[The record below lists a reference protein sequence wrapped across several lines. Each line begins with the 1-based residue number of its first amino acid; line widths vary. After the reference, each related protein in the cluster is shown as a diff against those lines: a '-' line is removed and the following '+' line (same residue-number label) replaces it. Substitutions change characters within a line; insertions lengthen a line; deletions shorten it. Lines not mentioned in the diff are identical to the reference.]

1 MYLLLSL
8 CNSLGSFGW
17 ISPTDL
23 RKDTATSSND
33 LDVAYGWTW
42 FFLRLS
48 CLVEL
53 YFLVIGQIRLCD
65 LDKILR
71 FAHSI
76 ETWLLLHLFKKQ
88 LIVPLFLI
96 FVVVVIVF
104 ILIKRVDDDSKDEVH
119 GEKCAEQHN
128 QDEENHADSRA
139 TSVTEVI
146 HEVNPG
152 LEGEDLEDGEEA
164 LADIIEA
171 RDTIHDELNVA
182 DSIVVDRIKTELVP
196 SGATDSRGFVIWE
209 CIFALTVFAAEHDR
223 IVIFAELRPA
233 DKVAIFIVINELGIC
248 TRTAELI
255 LLS

>member
-1 MYLLLSL
+1 M
-8 CNSLGSFGW
+8 
-17 ISPTDL
+17 ISRTDL

-48 CLVEL
+48 RLVEL
-53 YFLVIGQIRLCD
+53 YFLFIGQIRLCD
-65 LDKILR
+65 LYQILR

-76 ETWLLLHLFKKQ
+76 ETWLLLHLFKKY
-88 LIVPLFLI
+88 LIVPLFLF
-96 FVVVVIVF
+96 FVVIFIVF

-119 GEKCAEQHN
+119 GEECAEQHN
-128 QDEENHADSRA
+128 KDEENHADSRA
-139 TSVTEVI
+139 TSVTKVI

-182 DSIVVDRIKTELVP
+182 DSIVIDRIKTELVP
-196 SGATDSRGFVIWE
+196 SGPTDSRGFVIWE
-209 CIFALTVFAAEHDR
+209 GFFALTIFAAERNR
-223 IVIFAELRPA
+223 IVIFAELWPA
-233 DKVAIFIVINELGIC
+233 DKVAISIVIHELRIC
-248 TRTAELI
+248 APAAELI

>member
-1 MYLLLSL
+1 M
-8 CNSLGSFGW
+8 
-17 ISPTDL
+17 ISRTDL
-23 RKDTATSSND
+23 RKDTATSSYD
-33 LDVAYGWTW
+33 LDVAYSWTW

-65 LDKILR
+65 LYQILR

-76 ETWLLLHLFKKQ
+76 ETWLLLHLFKKY
-88 LIVPLFLI
+88 LIVPLFL
-96 FVVVVIVF
+96 FFVVIVF
-104 ILIKRVDDDSKDEVH
+104 VLILIKRVDDDSKDEVH
-119 GEKCAEQHN
+119 GEECAEQNN

-182 DSIVVDRIKTELVP
+182 DSIVIDRIKTELVP
-196 SGATDSRGFVIWE
+196 SGPTDSRGFVIWE
-209 CIFALTVFAAEHDR
+209 GFFALTIFAAERNR
-223 IVIFAELRPA
+223 IVIFAELWPA
-233 DKVAIFIVINELGIC
+233 DKVAISIVIHELRIC
-248 TRTAELI
+248 APAAELI

>member
-1 MYLLLSL
+1 M
-8 CNSLGSFGW
+8 
-17 ISPTDL
+17 
-23 RKDTATSSND
+23 
-33 LDVAYGWTW
+33 
-42 FFLRLS
+42 
-48 CLVEL
+48 
-53 YFLVIGQIRLCD
+53 
-65 LDKILR
+65 
-71 FAHSI
+71 
-76 ETWLLLHLFKKQ
+76 LHLFEKL
-88 LIVPLFLI
+88 LILPLFLL
-96 FVVVVIVF
+96 FIVF
-104 ILIKRVDDDSKDEVH
+104 LFVIIVILIKRVDDDSKDEVH
-119 GEKCAEQHN
+119 GEECAEQHN

-139 TSVTEVI
+139 TSIAEVI

-182 DSIVVDRIKTELVP
+182 DSIIVDWIKTELVP

-209 CIFALTVFAAEHDR
+209 GVFALTVFAAEHDR